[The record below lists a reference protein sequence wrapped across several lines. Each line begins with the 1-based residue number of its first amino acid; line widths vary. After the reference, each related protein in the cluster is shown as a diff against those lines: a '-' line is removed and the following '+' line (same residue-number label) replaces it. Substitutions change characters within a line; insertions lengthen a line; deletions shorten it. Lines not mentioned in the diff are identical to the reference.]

1 MVSYGNPKIASYFEK
16 LDAKLS
22 GMPDDG
28 EKAICLQNLA
38 AQNARFQRKLADD
51 PWSMT
56 ASAFDLT
63 EIADGIELRL
73 SRLRESIRAK
83 IAEATSQIPPCHD
96 ISDMRAA

>member
-1 MVSYGNPKIASYFEK
+1 MVSYGNPKIASYFATM
-16 LDAKLS
+16 DAKLA
-22 GMPDDG
+22 GMSDDG
-28 EKAICLQNLA
+28 DKGQYLQNMA

-51 PWSMT
+51 PWSLT

-73 SRLRESIRAK
+73 TRLRESIRAK
-83 IAEATSQIPPCHD
+83 IAGAESQIPPCHD

>member
-1 MVSYGNPKIASYFEK
+1 MFSYGNPKIASYFATM
-16 LDAKLS
+16 DAKLA
-22 GMPDDG
+22 GMSDDG
-28 EKAICLQNLA
+28 DKGQYLQNNA
-38 AQNARFQRKLADD
+38 ARVARQQRDLADGQFFG
-51 PWSMT
+51 S

-83 IAEATSQIPPCHD
+83 IAGAESQIPPCHD